1 MAAFR
6 LTPIARARSARRPFR
21 TITSLWDGGPPPRP
35 SFHSTAE
42 VEFDMGTFGTSR
54 ESLPHF
60 EDRLVLGHQGL
71 RVSPS
76 CIGHVGSPDT
86 IEAAFE
92 AGINFFFISADLH
105 WPWYEGTRQGVRQLL
120 KHRPAS
126 REQIVVAGVSYLMA
140 PLTEHCLPFREL
152 LQEIPELRRID
163 LLIAGAAYGKEYGER
178 LPAYEKRRREQWLGA
193 RAIGTTFHDRAAALW
208 AIQDRLI
215 DLAFVR
221 YNPAHAG
228 ARKDLF
234 PHVPS
239 AVPAREAAANGK
251 DARTLL
257 FCFNSTS
264 AHLTSEELKDLG
276 LNEHPS
282 WSPEITDHYRYV
294 LTRPE
299 VNGILMAPETPEE
312 LEGIAR
318 ALVKGPLTIEEES
331 YLVDLASHLVNEASI
346 G

>member
-1 MAAFR
+1 
-6 LTPIARARSARRPFR
+6 
-21 TITSLWDGGPPPRP
+21 
-35 SFHSTAE
+35 
-42 VEFDMGTFGTSR
+42 MGTPGTCR
-54 ESLPHF
+54 QNLPHF
-60 EDRLVLGHQGL
+60 EDRLALGPHGL
-71 RVSPS
+71 RVGPF

-92 AGINFFFISADLH
+92 AGINFFFISSDLH

-120 KHRPAS
+120 KRRPAS
-126 REQIVVAGVSYLMA
+126 RDQIVVAGVSYLMA

-152 LQEIPELRRID
+152 LQEIPELQRID
-163 LLIAGAAYGKEYGER
+163 VLIAGAAYGKEYGER
-178 LPAYEKRRREQWLGA
+178 LPAYQKRRREQWLGA
-193 RAIGTTFHDRAAALW
+193 RAIGTTFHDRAAARR
-208 AIQDRLI
+208 AIQDRAI
-215 DLAFVR
+215 DVAFIR

-234 PHVPS
+234 PHVQS
-239 AVPAREAAANGK
+239 AVPAGEAAANGK
-251 DARTLL
+251 GASTLL

-264 AHLTSEELKDLG
+264 AYLTSEELKEMG
-276 LNEHPS
+276 LKEHPS

-318 ALVKGPLTIEEES
+318 ALARGPLTNEEES
-331 YLVDLASHLVNEASI
+331 YLVDVASHLPTEWSL